1 MSPIQRRGITPRLGL
16 IAVLLA
22 VFTVVPA
29 PGVATADPSP
39 SPSTSAPATP
49 GAGPNLGQKPKN
61 GSDSLLEPFNVT
73 DKYGIPISSY
83 TVKTDAG
90 GWKDI
95 DLKIWN
101 IVAQLLFGLAKWGV
115 GFTCWLLDWALDF
128 GLAQIMIGPVEDISS
143 TIKNQVIDRLGLP
156 GLFLL
161 FAGFYCGWLILF
173 KERSRGFAE
182 IGVSLVVAAVTTTV
196 LVSPAQVLLGQ
207 HDQAQPQGSTMLLS
221 EEGLLGKA
229 KGFALE
235 VASIVLADD
244 PASAT
249 GSADPDNV
257 SKPITNALVEAFIV
271 KPNQLMVYGQTF
283 DGQCDKA
290 FREFK
295 IAEFKLDQAGLNY
308 WSAMVMDSIYDTNFI
323 GQLTKNAKKFE
334 AACGEVK
341 PKAKRASADLAFSA
355 VFAAIAAII
364 VAVLMILVTGTFLTA
379 QGWLAFEAI
388 RGHWALTAGILPGG
402 GRAVLWRWISAIT
415 KAVLSIIIAILFKA
429 IFILLVLALLDAETG
444 DVLAVKFIVIDV
456 TAIAALAGHKRI
468 KQTAQTIAVNL
479 NRKLA
484 NARVGG
490 AGRRSVF
497 SSPGRYAETAPGLK
511 QMWGEARGEARRVSR
526 PVGQGLKS
534 ARKAWV
540 GSPQANRKKASR
552 LRTAA
557 RLATNAATA
566 VGTGGT
572 SAAAKVAVQQ
582 AAKRTLKNRLAM
594 AATAKMSQTRGGRAT
609 LATGKGSGRHCQV
622 RRQGV
627 EARLHGH
634 GRRTGGDPPQRCC
647 DQTWRRCGSR
657 AGQEGR
663 RRPQG
668 RQGAH
673 CRQEGSGG
681 QGLQGRV
688 RAQPRHSWPVRC
700 TARNKSTGQPRSGA
714 DSAEA
719 KGRQHSRAACWR
731 HRTEDSGR
739 RAAGDR
745 IRDTGQAS
753 AQGPRAE
760 DTEFGEAPGHRA
772 DRSADD
778 AHSAHPCAADDADPS
793 KEVGAAE
800 AAPGPATGHPA
811 CWPAQAPAVAEVRP
825 GPTGPGRSAQY
836 TRTTS
841 QGTPMPTSDAARARA
856 AQRSTIVL
864 FAASAVLAVVG
875 AALLLG
881 LGRAERPATPGP
893 APRATTSSA
902 AAAGGGTQSARPS
915 AGPASLPPMRTWPGA
930 QPAESPAVHQGP
942 KPVPAPVAEAARAFV
957 TAWASHDAR
966 PGRDSSLDDASRRA
980 ADYAAGDLAEDLLT
994 HTSGS
999 AGTQEWLGWKD
1010 RQVRVTVTVLRV
1022 SLPDG
1027 APTPSEDSSFARVIY
1042 KLKESP
1048 ARGSATESEEQVA
1061 LKLRRGADGSWRVV
1075 GLPNV

>member
-609 LATGKGSGRHCQV
+609 LATGK
-622 RRQGV
+622 
-627 EARLHGH
+627 AAAA
-634 GRRTGGDPPQRCC
+634 TAKYGGKASKLAFMA
-647 DQTWRRCGSR
+647 TV
-657 AGQEGR
+657 
-663 RRPQG
+663 
-668 RQGAH
+668 GA
-673 CRQEGSGG
+673 
-681 QGLQGRV
+681 
-688 RAQPRHSWPVRC
+688 PV
-700 TARNKSTGQPRSGA
+700 GIPRSVAATKRGGA
-714 DSAEA
+714 AAAARGKKVADDLRAVKARTVDKKVQEA
-719 KGRQHSRAACWR
+719 KDFKDEYVRNLATAGRFVAQQGTKAQVNLGLAQ
-731 HRTEDSGR
+731 
-739 RAAGDR
+739 
-745 IRDTGQAS
+745 IRPRPKGVSTP
-753 AQGPRAE
+753 GPRA
-760 DTEFGEAPGHRA
+760 GAIAPKTPGGA
-772 DRSADD
+772 PPVTGSGTPVKPA
-778 AHSAHPCAADDADPS
+778 PKGPGPKTPS
-793 KEVGAAE
+793 SVK
-800 AAPGPATGHPA
+800 PPATGPT
-811 CWPAQAPAVAEVRP
+811 AV
-825 GPTGPGRSAQY
+825 PT
-836 TRTTS
+836 
-841 QGTPMPTSDAARARA
+841 MPT
-856 AQRSTIVL
+856 
-864 FAASAVLAVVG
+864 
-875 AALLLG
+875 
-881 LGRAERPATPGP
+881 
-893 APRATTSSA
+893 
-902 AAAGGGTQSARPS
+902 
-915 AGPASLPPMRTWPGA
+915 
-930 QPAESPAVHQGP
+930 
-942 KPVPAPVAEAARAFV
+942 
-957 TAWASHDAR
+957 
-966 PGRDSSLDDASRRA
+966 
-980 ADYAAGDLAEDLLT
+980 
-994 HTSGS
+994 
-999 AGTQEWLGWKD
+999 
-1010 RQVRVTVTVLRV
+1010 
-1022 SLPDG
+1022 
-1027 APTPSEDSSFARVIY
+1027 
-1042 KLKESP
+1042 
-1048 ARGSATESEEQVA
+1048 
-1061 LKLRRGADGSWRVV
+1061 
-1075 GLPNV
+1075 